1 MEWNSNYFNNKYFN
15 DVKINDNILNIKLK
29 LKESIESKI
38 SNLEDNF
45 DEKIHLL
52 KNNTKDFEF
61 LNNQN
66 SLKLLDIELNNTKL
80 LSQYILKNKNIDYIF
95 FKNSLN
101 YLLGI
106 SEILRERI
114 NQKEFKFENNF
125 EGIKR
130 SSYKFCKFK
139 DSCKYNYTTKEKI
152 CYQDHYVH
160 NMVSND
166 LQQLLLY
173 IEKKNN
179 DDIVIHDKDI
189 LKSINTLS
197 FVISHMENE
206 LKTKCMYIEESEYE
220 NMHFLKV

>member
-1 MEWNSNYFNNKYFN
+1 MEWYSNYFNNKYFN

-29 LKESIESKI
+29 RKETIESKI

-45 DEKIHLL
+45 DEKINLL
-52 KNNTKDFEF
+52 KNNTKDLDF

-66 SLKLLDIELNNTKL
+66 SLKLLDIELNNIKL
-80 LSQYILKNKNIDYIF
+80 LSQYILKNKNVDYIF

-101 YLLGI
+101 YLLSI
-106 SEILRERI
+106 SEILRNRI
-114 NQKEFKFENNF
+114 KQKEFKFENNL

-139 DSCKYNYTTKEKI
+139 DSCKYNYIKKEKI

-166 LQQLLLY
+166 FKQLLNY
-173 IEKKNN
+173 IEKKNDN
-179 DDIVIHDKDI
+179 NIVIHDKDI

-206 LKTKCMYIEESEYE
+206 LRTKCMYLEEAEYE